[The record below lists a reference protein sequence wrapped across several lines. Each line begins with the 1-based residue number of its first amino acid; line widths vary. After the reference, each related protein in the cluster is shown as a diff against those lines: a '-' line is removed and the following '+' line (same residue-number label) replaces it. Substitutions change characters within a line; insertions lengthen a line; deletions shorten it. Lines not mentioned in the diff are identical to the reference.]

1 MQICGDP
8 IVLPIMLAF
17 ETALKE
23 KKFSNIW
30 KKANVVPVHKK
41 GEKNLLKT
49 ISLLPIFSKVFERII
64 YNSLF
69 NHFISIN
76 FFFTFAIRFFSK
88 RFVYS

>member
-23 KKFSNIW
+23 KKFPNIW

-41 GEKNLLKT
+41 GEKNLLKN
-49 ISLLPIFSKVFERII
+49 
-64 YNSLF
+64 Y
-69 NHFISIN
+69 
-76 FFFTFAIRFFSK
+76 
-88 RFVYS
+88 